1 MKIKK
6 KIFRLFYYCQYQY
19 NSPNVTKTLQ
29 QVKFSRNDNLIY
41 LSFWNTH
48 VVNVVPISPVLF
60 PI

>member
-29 QVKFSRNDNLIY
+29 QVKF
-41 LSFWNTH
+41 
-48 VVNVVPISPVLF
+48 
-60 PI
+60 